1 MSTYATIVG
10 HYVYQNKAD
19 YDNAIKMLTDDGWLR
34 DRHITDECDDN
45 ISADDD
51 PDTDDQAMEIRIP
64 LALHRNLNRA
74 LDELFKGATGEVVWA
89 STDGMFDGG
98 VITDGKEKAYDLA
111 EWAKTEKMDPAPDPD
126 SDFQGY
132 CDWQGQVEEAF
143 FEQFT

>member
-19 YDNAIKMLTDDGWLR
+19 YDNAIKLLTEDQWLR
-34 DRHITDECDDN
+34 DGHITDERGAN
-45 ISADDD
+45 ISDDDD

-64 LALHRNLNRA
+64 LALHRNLCA
-74 LDELFKGATGEVVWA
+74 VLDALFKGATGKVVWT

-98 VITDGKEKAYDLA
+98 VIKNGKEKTYDLE
-111 EWAKTEKMDPAPDPD
+111 EWAKIKKMTPAPNPD
-126 SDFQGY
+126 ADFQGY

-143 FEQFT
+143 FETFT